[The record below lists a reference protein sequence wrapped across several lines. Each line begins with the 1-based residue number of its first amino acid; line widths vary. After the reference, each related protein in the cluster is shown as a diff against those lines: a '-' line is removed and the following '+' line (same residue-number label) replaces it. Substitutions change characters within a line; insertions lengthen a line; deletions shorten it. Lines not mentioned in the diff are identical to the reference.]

1 MLSKRFRHLSLSV
14 LISGLC
20 ALPVGAQNFT
30 FDSVTCINYDTG
42 QVAAGSLQGG
52 GIECSGLPTQAG
64 DHIGV
69 VLSGVADDGGN
80 PPPPPVGECQQV
92 SDQEPNDEA
101 LQEAGLLASGDCLQ
115 IDGSTHTGYGD
126 PQNPSPGFDRDQ
138 YLISPQGITSIA
150 LTGEASGP
158 VSFDMYDPITRES
171 LACEGTTCTVP
182 AGLNE
187 VGLIIFS
194 PEPVSYHLELRA
206 GGAGGSG
213 LQGAKQTEAL
223 FHRNSR
229 LR

>member
-20 ALPVGAQNFT
+20 ALPVGAQNFA

-92 SDQEPNDEA
+92 SEQERPEH
-101 LQEAGLLASGDCLQ
+101 GLLPSCVSILQ
-115 IDGSTHTGYGD
+115 
-126 PQNPSPGFDRDQ
+126 
-138 YLISPQGITSIA
+138 
-150 LTGEASGP
+150 
-158 VSFDMYDPITRES
+158 
-171 LACEGTTCTVP
+171 
-182 AGLNE
+182 
-187 VGLIIFS
+187 
-194 PEPVSYHLELRA
+194 
-206 GGAGGSG
+206 
-213 LQGAKQTEAL
+213 
-223 FHRNSR
+223 
-229 LR
+229 